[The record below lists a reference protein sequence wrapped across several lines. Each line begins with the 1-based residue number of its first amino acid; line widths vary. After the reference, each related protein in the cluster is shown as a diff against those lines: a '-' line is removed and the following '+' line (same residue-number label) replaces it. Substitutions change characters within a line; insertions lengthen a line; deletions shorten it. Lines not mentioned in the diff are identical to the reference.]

1 MGYVFIGAILL
12 ILVFAPMLISIALIG
27 WFGWAV
33 GGALGSQF
41 GAEKD
46 SEDSG
51 GFFGMLVGLAV
62 GVYLVFFA

>member
-1 MGYVFIGAILL
+1 MAYLLIGVVLL
-12 ILVFAPMLISIALIG
+12 ILYFAPMLISIALGG

-33 GGALGSQF
+33 GCAVGDQF
-41 GAEKD
+41 GSEKD

-51 GFFGMLVGLAV
+51 GFIGLLLGLGA

>member
-1 MGYVFIGAILL
+1 MEF
-12 ILVFAPMLISIALIG
+12 ISIALIG

-51 GFFGMLVGLAV
+51 GFWGMLIGIVATVVGIFSL
-62 GVYLVFFA
+62 

>member
-1 MGYVFIGAILL
+1 MSPKKEYLWEMGF
-12 ILVFAPMLISIALIG
+12 ISIALLG

-33 GGALGSQF
+33 GGAIGSQF
-41 GAEKD
+41 GKEQD